1 MQKVALGGRVSRKA
15 ILSVDSLQK
24 TFGGLV
30 AVEGYGLRLTTG
42 EIVGLI
48 GPNGA
53 GKTTVVNM
61 LTGLE
66 VPTRGRIT
74 FAGRTVRHLAPQHLA
89 RLGLA
94 RTFQNLRLFG
104 EFSARDHVV
113 TGLLAR
119 PHYSV
124 LDALVRS
131 PRFLRGERR
140 LQSEAGELLTKVGL
154 SADAD
159 TLASGLPYG
168 KQRRLEI
175 ARALALRPS
184 LLLLDEPAAGM
195 VDEEQRDLARLLG
208 ALRDEGLTLLVI
220 DHNVRFL
227 LSVVDRVQVMHHG
240 RLIAEGEPG
249 AVVADPAVVEA
260 YLGQEIEA

>member
-1 MQKVALGGRVSRKA
+1 MSRGE
-15 ILSVDSLQK
+15 ILSANSLQK
-24 TFGGLV
+24 AFGGLV
-30 AVEGYGLRLTTG
+30 AVEGYGLQLAPG
-42 EIVGLI
+42 EVVGLI

-66 VPTRGRIT
+66 VPTRGSIT
-74 FAGRTVRHLAPQHLA
+74 FAGKTVRQLAPQHLA

-113 TGLLAR
+113 TGLLVR

-124 LDALVRS
+124 FDALVRS

-140 LQSEAGELLTKVGL
+140 LQSEAEALLAKVGL

-159 TLASGLPYG
+159 TLASALPYG

-195 VDEEQRDLARLLG
+195 VDEEQRELARLLG
-208 ALRDEGLTLLVI
+208 ALRAEGLTLLVI

-260 YLGQEIEA
+260 YLGGEIEA